1 MEGIVGLI
9 LAIGALVLVW
19 KYIQSVPLLAKLFKW
34 LSGLLSQLLS
44 KMFKLIIKLV
54 KNFIRSRRP

>member
-1 MEGIVGLI
+1 MEGLVGLI
-9 LAIGALVLVW
+9 LAIGVLMLIW

-34 LSGLLSQLLS
+34 LSRLLSQLLS
-44 KMFKLIIKLV
+44 KIKLIIKLV